1 MVRLAEIS
9 RIRSKSAFDRIVTE
23 HYSGNAIEFVH
34 DVDRSLIRLLSED
47 IRKANQY
54 FKHIVRVKRFVPEK
68 AIPILECA
76 SGRLRFYN
84 GRKKEAARQYES
96 ALKKFRSHRNYR
108 SMARA
113 NWGLQFVYAGMGDYE
128 KSIEHGKKALR
139 FFRRKAE
146 YDKCAMIMNNLGL
159 LYHSRD
165 NNRMARYWIKKSRQL
180 LSEPDPD
187 HEHNLANVEANL
199 GNLREAKKLYENA
212 RKLGFEKAKPI
223 SVLRADYGLAYLHF
237 LNDEF
242 SEALRLFEKVADEA
256 DRLGDKA
263 CEAVTLLD
271 LTEINVHLNQYS
283 SAIATGRDA
292 IVVCRNMELKYEE
305 AKAEYF
311 ISQALS
317 ALRESREARKHLK
330 RSSAIFRELDNRLWM
345 GVTAVAFAAHLIAAG
360 EYEKAREQITESLRL
375 LETSK
380 DERRITDARI
390 TLAALKLMS
399 NPTQSHIN
407 NATRL
412 LRRGLV
418 SYQRHRLLMIIG
430 DAFRRRGDSRRA
442 IDYYRKATDTVEGM
456 VTSLRNDELGF
467 FFTLDKI
474 ESFEKLVSSTLEC
487 GDNRSALLNHL
498 KSYSLLNN
506 RVVPDSRVEKEI
518 PPKLLEERY
527 RVLTRLRRLDTT
539 IGDYRAEAKSAPGYR
554 RLEERLWRIERKV
567 RTYVSDRSV
576 HRGTNQQTLQ
586 RIPELGSD
594 EALVS
599 YVDLGGKP
607 GAFVCLNGNVRYV
620 ELPLSMEQLRR
631 SIREYH
637 FLMES
642 DVVSAVRVGID
653 DAAFHAYLGTF
664 HEWLIAPLRLPG
676 KVERVYLIV
685 DKEFSQIPYLSLED
699 SDGQC
704 LYNRY
709 DIRLPVNPF
718 DIETRNRRA
727 TITTKS
733 RSAVFEVPLEH
744 LTFVREET
752 EQISRFFPGS
762 RLYTAKDATGENLKR
777 ELAKSRGF
785 VHIASHAMRASENP
799 LFSRILLADGPLF
812 PFDLMSHG
820 INSRLVALSGC
831 QTAAS
836 GIYYGNSFSLA
847 RAFYR
852 AGARFVLASLW
863 LVSDRV
869 SAAFMREFYGSLS
882 NQADIPSAYRSALL
896 KMREEQPRPAFW
908 SPFVLL
914 GI

>member
-1 MVRLAEIS
+1 MVKLSEIS
-9 RIRSKSAFDRIVTE
+9 RIRSKGAFDRIVSE
-23 HYSGNAIEFVH
+23 RYSGDAVEFVH
-34 DVDRSLIRLLSED
+34 DVDRSLIRLLVED
-47 IRKANQY
+47 LRKANQY
-54 FKHIVRVKRFVPEK
+54 FKHVLRLKRFVPER
-68 AIPILECA
+68 AMPILECT
-76 SGRLRFYN
+76 SGRLSFYN
-84 GRKKEAARQYES
+84 GRNKEAAKQYEN
-96 ALKKFRSHRNYR
+96 ALRKFRSYRNYR

-113 NWGLQFVYAGMGDYE
+113 NWGLQFVYAGMGEYE

-139 FFRRKAE
+139 YFRRKGE
-146 YDKCAMIMNNLGL
+146 RDKCAMIMNNIGI

-165 NNRMARYWIKKSRQL
+165 NNRMARFWIQKSRQF

-187 HEHNLANVEANL
+187 HEHNLANIEANL
-199 GNLREAKKLYENA
+199 GNLREAKRLYENA
-212 RKLGFEKAKPI
+212 RELGVEKAKPI

-242 SEALRLFEKVADEA
+242 SEALRLFERVADEA

-271 LTEINVHLNQYS
+271 LTEINVHLNQYG
-283 SAIATGRDA
+283 SAIAIGQDA
-292 IVVCRNMELKYEE
+292 IAVCKEMELKYEE

-311 ISQALS
+311 ISQALG

-330 RSSAIFRELDNRLWM
+330 RSSVIFRELDNRLWM
-345 GVTAVAFAAHLIAAG
+345 GVTGVAFAEHLIAAG
-360 EYEKAREQITESLRL
+360 EYEKARRQITESLKL
-375 LETSK
+375 LEKSK
-380 DERRITDARI
+380 DERRIADARI

-399 NPTQSHIN
+399 NPTTSHIRSAN
-407 NATRL
+407 NL

-418 SYQRHRLLMIIG
+418 SYQRHRLLMLIG
-430 DAFRRRGDSRRA
+430 DAFSRRNDSRHA
-442 IDYYRKATDTVEGM
+442 IDCYRRATDTVERM

-487 GDNRSALLNHL
+487 GDNSSALLNHL
-498 KSYSLLNN
+498 KSYSLLNC
-506 RVVPDSRVEKEI
+506 RVVPDSRIEEEI

-527 RVLTRLRRLDTT
+527 RVLSRLRRLDTT
-539 IGDYRAEAKSAPGYR
+539 IGDYRAEAQTALGYR
-554 RLEERLWRIERKV
+554 RLEERLWRLERKV
-567 RTYVSDRSV
+567 RSYVSDRSV
-576 HRGTNQQTLQ
+576 HGSNQPTLQ
-586 RIPELGSD
+586 RIPELESG

-599 YVDLGGKP
+599 YVDLGDKP
-607 GAFVCLNGNVRYV
+607 GAFVCVNGNVRYV

-642 DVVSAVRVGID
+642 DIVYDVRVGID
-653 DAAFHAYLGTF
+653 DDTIHAYLGTF
-664 HEWLIAPLRLPG
+664 HEWLITPLRLPDEI
-676 KVERVYLIV
+676 ERVYLMI
-685 DKEFSQIPYLSLED
+685 DKEFSQVPYLSLENE
-699 SDGQC
+699 SDQC
-704 LYNRY
+704 LCDRY
-709 DIRLPVNPF
+709 DIHLPVNPL

-727 TITTKS
+727 TISTGS
-733 RSAVFEVPLEH
+733 SSSLFEVSNDH
-744 LTFVREET
+744 LIFIREET
-752 EQISRFFPGS
+752 EQISQFFPGS
-762 RLYTAKDATGENLKR
+762 RVYSANNATGSNLKR
-777 ELAKSRGF
+777 ELVRSRGF

-799 LFSRILLADGPLF
+799 LFSRIHLADGPLF

-820 INSRLVALSGC
+820 INSRLVTLSGC

-869 SAAFMREFYGSLS
+869 SSAFMREFYGNLS
-882 NQADIPSAYRSALL
+882 RQSDIPSAYRSALL
-896 KMREEQPRPAFW
+896 KMREEQSRPAFW